1 MKTFEAV
8 EELKTTLGHAIV
20 KESDFR
26 GEITLDVRKE
36 KLIEVLSFF
45 KQTPSPGFEV
55 LMDLTGVD
63 YLEPVKGTKVVYFL
77 HNPTD
82 HQRVRICLFAKREE
96 KIPSVTSLWEGAE
109 WYERELFDLFG
120 VDFEGHPD
128 LKRILMPDDW
138 KGHPLRKDYP
148 LTEEP
153 VQFFHGVKPKVPSE
167 IINVR
172 WKQKNIHE

>member
-8 EELKTTLGHAIV
+8 EEFKTKLGHVIV
-20 KESDFR
+20 KETDFC
-26 GEITLDVRKE
+26 GEMTLDVRKE
-36 KLIEVLSFF
+36 NLIEVLSFF
-45 KQTPSPGFEV
+45 KQAPSPGFEV

-63 YLEPVKGTKVVYFL
+63 YLEPVMGTKVVYLL
-77 HNPTD
+77 HNPAD
-82 HQRVRICLFAKREE
+82 YQRVRICLFAKREE
-96 KIPSVTSLWEGAE
+96 RIPSVTSLWEGAD
-109 WYERELFDLFG
+109 WYECELFDLFG
-120 VDFEGHPD
+120 VHFEGHPD

-138 KGHPLRKDYP
+138 KGHPLCKDYP

-153 VQFFHGVKPKVPSE
+153 VEFFHGAKPKVPSE